1 MQVSSR
7 ITINTIAINQL
18 TDLAKIALEQTA
30 EALHTEVVQAE
41 VMPRDT
47 GALQGEQSHLSAG
60 RSVSIPLVNGGV
72 AVTTITRVQNDKVSI
87 VSSTPYARRL
97 YFHPEYNFHRGEW
110 FDAYGEKHGGNI
122 AAGGKWFE
130 PWISGEYKDFCP
142 KTFKKLYKRLLR
154 GVGR

>member
-7 ITINTIAINQL
+7 VTINTTAVNQL
-18 TDLAKIALEQTA
+18 CDLAKQALVQTA

-47 GALQGEQSHLSAG
+47 GCLQNESTFVYTSQIDMG
-60 RSVSIPLVNGGV
+60 
-72 AVTTITRVQNDKVSI
+72 KVSL

-110 FDAYGEKHGGNI
+110 FDKAGKSHGGNSN
-122 AAGGKWFE
+122 AGGLWLK
-130 PWISGEYKDFCP
+130 PWIDGEHKDFCP
-142 KTFKKLYKRLLR
+142 ETFKRLYKRLLR
-154 GVGR
+154 GA

>member
-7 ITINTIAINQL
+7 ITINTTAVNQL
-18 TDLAKIALEQTA
+18 CDLAKQALVQTA

-47 GALQGEQSHLSAG
+47 GCLQNESTFVYTSQIDMG
-60 RSVSIPLVNGGV
+60 
-72 AVTTITRVQNDKVSI
+72 KVSL

-110 FDAYGEKHGGNI
+110 FDKAGKSHGGNSN
-122 AAGGKWFE
+122 AGGLWLK
-130 PWISGEYKDFCP
+130 PWIDGEHKDFCP
-142 KTFKKLYKRLLR
+142 ETFKRLYKRQLR
-154 GVGR
+154 GA

>member
-7 ITINTIAINQL
+7 ITINTTAVNQL
-18 TDLAKIALEQTA
+18 CDLAKQALVQTA

-47 GALQGEQSHLSAG
+47 GCLQNESTFVYTSQIDMG
-60 RSVSIPLVNGGV
+60 
-72 AVTTITRVQNDKVSI
+72 KVSL

-110 FDAYGEKHGGNI
+110 FDKAGKSHGGNSN
-122 AAGGKWFE
+122 AGGLWLK
-130 PWISGEYKDFCP
+130 PWIDGEHKDFCP
-142 KTFKKLYKRLLR
+142 ETFKRLYKRLLR
-154 GVGR
+154 CA

>member
-7 ITINTIAINQL
+7 ITIDTVAVNNL
-18 TDLAKIALEQTA
+18 CGLAKDALVQTA

-41 VMPRDT
+41 VMPRDMGT
-47 GALQGEQSHLSAG
+47 LQNESTFVDTSG
-60 RSVSIPLVNGGV
+60 RDFG
-72 AVTTITRVQNDKVSI
+72 RVSI

-110 FDAYGEKHGGNI
+110 FDEYGDSHGGNI
-122 AAGGKWFE
+122 AAGGEWFK
-130 PWISGEYKDFCP
+130 PWIDGEYKDFCL

-154 GVGR
+154 GA

>member
-7 ITINTIAINQL
+7 ITINTTAVNQL
-18 TDLAKIALEQTA
+18 CDLAKQALVQTA

-47 GALQGEQSHLSAG
+47 GCLQNESTFVYTSQIDMG
-60 RSVSIPLVNGGV
+60 
-72 AVTTITRVQNDKVSI
+72 KVSL

-110 FDAYGEKHGGNI
+110 FDKAGKSHGGNSN
-122 AAGGKWFE
+122 AGGLWVK
-130 PWISGEYKDFCP
+130 PWIDGEHKDFCP
-142 KTFKKLYKRLLR
+142 ETFKRLYKRLLR
-154 GVGR
+154 CA

>member
-7 ITINTIAINQL
+7 IIIDTVAVNRL
-18 TDLAKIALEQTA
+18 ESLAKTALVQTA

-47 GALQGEQSHLSAG
+47 GLLQNESTFVDTS
-60 RSVSIPLVNGGV
+60 LVDLG
-72 AVTTITRVQNDKVSI
+72 KVSI

-110 FDAYGEKHGGNI
+110 FDEYGNSHGGNI
-122 AAGGKWFE
+122 AAGGEWFL
-130 PWISGEYKDFCP
+130 PWISGDYKDFCP
-142 KTFKKLYKRLLR
+142 KTFERIYRRLLR
-154 GVGR
+154 GT

>member
-7 ITINTIAINQL
+7 ITINHTAIAQL
-18 TDLAKIALEQTA
+18 TELAEIALGQTA
-30 EALHTEVVQAE
+30 DALHTEVVQAE

-47 GALQGEQSHLSAG
+47 GALQNESTFVDKSQS
-60 RSVSIPLVNGGV
+60 VNG
-72 AVTTITRVQNDKVSI
+72 KVSI

-110 FDAYGEKHGGNI
+110 FDAYGDKHGGNI
-122 AAGGKWFE
+122 APGGKWFE
-130 PWISGEYKDFCP
+130 PWISGEHKDFCP

-154 GVGR
+154 GVGG